1 MLLHCKTAFA
11 FQASSESCLQPMSS
25 VMDCDEPH
33 LEPSSDLTTS
43 LEIALGKKN
52 HCLAQGCVP
61 SPNVWSMWKCKGPAH
76 PLNDGRQLQRS
87 LEATVRS
94 AEAFP
99 EMASWPNCSHTSPLP
114 FLLTQVLSCKH
125 AQRHCCMIIFIRAC
139 SRPSLIRKSLTSF
152 SLTYPGFGG
161 RRVSIWK

>member
-99 EMASWPNCSHTSPLP
+99 EMASWPNCSHTSPFPPHTGVILQTCPETLLYDHFYQSLQSP
-114 FLLTQVLSCKH
+114 FSDKKISHFVLLDLS
-125 AQRHCCMIIFIRAC
+125 
-139 SRPSLIRKSLTSF
+139 
-152 SLTYPGFGG
+152 GFW
-161 RRVSIWK
+161 R